1 VGTPL
6 SHPKSSLLFFSSSP
20 DLLVLATKNLE
31 YPEYGATAPA
41 APRLSAFSGAAGVGV
56 SFDALPAFTYR
67 IQSSPDLKT
76 WTDVMSIG
84 PLATETDINQM
95 VTPPWYSNCYF
106 RLIRQ

>member
-1 VGTPL
+1 M
-6 SHPKSSLLFFSSSP
+6 
-20 DLLVLATKNLE
+20 LATKNLE